1 MVDNLRNMASY
12 VYQMADNMEKEIRL
26 NAFQTRLVAQQ
37 KQDKIRQLASL
48 LIQKQDLPDQN
59 DKENQPH
66 ISNIKNNNNNDIVN
80 CENQKS
86 FCKHFDQSKLES
98 LLSDIA
104 EQHVIINEENNKQI
118 LIPELEKYI
127 QKETVSVQ
135 HKQALLNDRKE

>member
-1 MVDNLRNMASY
+1 MCLNNLDINSDQNLKYQQLIHSQKQMVDNLRNMASY

-66 ISNIKNNNNNDIVN
+66 ISNINYLK
-80 CENQKS
+80 
-86 FCKHFDQSKLES
+86 
-98 LLSDIA
+98 
-104 EQHVIINEENNKQI
+104 
-118 LIPELEKYI
+118 
-127 QKETVSVQ
+127 T
-135 HKQALLNDRKE
+135 